1 MSLVKCKEC
10 GNKISSEAKQCPKC
24 GYKKKKI
31 IGFWGVIFILAL
43 IGYTSQMFEDKFGSN
58 DKVKSENKSTT
69 SKVSENKINQAGRD
83 ALSESTKN
91 NIINTI
97 ENNAMVSKAKFGH
110 DEVGGD
116 SSYTI
121 FWIWMPEISGKDYNA
136 IADYFCPVFKVNG
149 LSGIIV
155 SIKKNGT
162 YNTLGRAYC
171 RS

>member
-1 MSLVKCKEC
+1 MKLHHHIVLIVDNKMKKFLGILVLGLLWC
-10 GNKISSEAKQCPKC
+10 NT
-24 GYKKKKI
+24 
-31 IGFWGVIFILAL
+31 GF
-43 IGYTSQMFEDKFGSN
+43 
-58 DKVKSENKSTT
+58 
-69 SKVSENKINQAGRD
+69 

-149 LSGIIV
+149 LSGITV
-155 SIKKNGT
+155 SIKKSGT

-171 RS
+171 R

>member
-1 MSLVKCKEC
+1 M
-10 GNKISSEAKQCPKC
+10 
-24 GYKKKKI
+24 KKLLGI
-31 IGFWGVIFILAL
+31 VVLGLLWCNVA
-43 IGYTSQMFEDKFGSN
+43 
-58 DKVKSENKSTT
+58 V
-69 SKVSENKINQAGRD
+69 

-149 LSGIIV
+149 LSGITV
-155 SIKKNGT
+155 SIKKSGT

-171 RS
+171 S

>member
-1 MSLVKCKEC
+1 MILQKNLLWHGKKLI
-10 GNKISSEAKQCPKC
+10 NF
-24 GYKKKKI
+24 KKKMKKLL
-31 IGFWGVIFILAL
+31 GILVLGLLWCNVA
-43 IGYTSQMFEDKFGSN
+43 
-58 DKVKSENKSTT
+58 V
-69 SKVSENKINQAGRD
+69 

-149 LSGIIV
+149 LSGITV
-155 SIKKNGT
+155 SIKKSGT

-171 RS
+171 R

>member
-1 MSLVKCKEC
+1 MRLVEM
-10 GNKISSEAKQCPKC
+10 
-24 GYKKKKI
+24 KKLLTI
-31 IGFWGVIFILAL
+31 AVLGLLWCNVA
-43 IGYTSQMFEDKFGSN
+43 
-58 DKVKSENKSTT
+58 
-69 SKVSENKINQAGRD
+69 A
-83 ALSESTKN
+83 ALSQSTKN

-97 ENNAMVSKAKFGH
+97 ESNAMVSKAKFGH

-149 LSGIIV
+149 LGGITV

-162 YNTLGRAYC
+162 YNTLGRSYC
-171 RS
+171 R

>member
-1 MSLVKCKEC
+1 MKKVIVAVLVMVSWC
-10 GNKISSEAKQCPKC
+10 NV
-24 GYKKKKI
+24 
-31 IGFWGVIFILAL
+31 GF
-43 IGYTSQMFEDKFGSN
+43 
-58 DKVKSENKSTT
+58 
-69 SKVSENKINQAGRD
+69 

-136 IADYFCPVFKVNG
+136 I
-149 LSGIIV
+149 
-155 SIKKNGT
+155 
-162 YNTLGRAYC
+162 
-171 RS
+171 

>member
-1 MSLVKCKEC
+1 M
-10 GNKISSEAKQCPKC
+10 
-24 GYKKKKI
+24 KKAIAI
-31 IGFWGVIFILAL
+31 IILGLLWCNTGF
-43 IGYTSQMFEDKFGSN
+43 
-58 DKVKSENKSTT
+58 
-69 SKVSENKINQAGRD
+69 

-149 LSGIIV
+149 LSGITV
-155 SIKKNGT
+155 SIKKSGI
-162 YNTLGRAYC
+162 YNTLGRGYC
-171 RS
+171 R

>member
-1 MSLVKCKEC
+1 MTKRFLIILVMVSWC
-10 GNKISSEAKQCPKC
+10 NV
-24 GYKKKKI
+24 
-31 IGFWGVIFILAL
+31 GF
-43 IGYTSQMFEDKFGSN
+43 
-58 DKVKSENKSTT
+58 
-69 SKVSENKINQAGRD
+69 

-149 LSGIIV
+149 LSGIVV
-155 SIKKNGT
+155 SIKKSGS
-162 YNTLGRAYC
+162 YSTLGRGYC
-171 RS
+171 R